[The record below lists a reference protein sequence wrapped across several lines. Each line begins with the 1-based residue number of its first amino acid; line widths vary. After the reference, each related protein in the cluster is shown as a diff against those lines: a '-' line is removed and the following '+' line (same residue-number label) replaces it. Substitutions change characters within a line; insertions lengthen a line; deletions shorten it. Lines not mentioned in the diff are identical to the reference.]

1 MDGVIR
7 QGGRS
12 YIFVCVCII
21 MSLCASL
28 HNLLLSPCAC
38 YFCVPSCRIAVCCT
52 YVYPLFL
59 AFLTLFYLCLS
70 LVAVFLK

>member
-28 HNLLLSPCAC
+28 HNLLLSPFVSLHAALQYVVHMCIL
-38 YFCVPSCRIAVCCT
+38 YFCHFCHFIAV
-52 YVYPLFL
+52 FL
-59 AFLTLFYLCLS
+59 CFM
-70 LVAVFLK
+70 AVFLK